1 MRHQFLHS
9 EHQADNTGRGGGG
22 VGGWGGAGSSY
33 YRLALIQCDFHVVA
47 YQGLVVSRI
56 CLFLPP

>member
-9 EHQADNTGRGGGG
+9 EHQADNTGE
-22 VGGWGGAGSSY
+22 GSSY